1 MEGRRKGIALMEE
14 LKELVKSSNAELK
27 ADLLQQLSLNSVSA
41 DSTEQLL
48 RQVLGA
54 IEELKMQQQQQH
66 QHQQKQDA
74 LADGSKESPPFRT

>member
-1 MEGRRKGIALMEE
+1 MAITRGAPHGPYRSAHTQ
-14 LKELVKSSNAELK
+14 

-74 LADGSKESPPFRT
+74 LADGSKVR